1 MATRNLGLVKAIY
14 VGNNPPSNTDLLWRD
29 TSLPT
34 PLHKFY
40 NTSTS
45 SWEAFIYSVL
55 IDNVTI
61 KKNASDQLYV
71 DTSEIP
77 SLIIADGSI
86 TLQKLADV
94 ATSSVFYRKTAGVG
108 PPEVQSL
115 ATLKAD
121 LGLQGTNTG
130 DQDLTPYV
138 LKITT
143 VNGKALTGNITLTAS
158 DVGAP
163 SGSGTSTGANT
174 GDETEA
180 TILSKLNITSI
191 SGINTGD
198 QDAVDVPIEDVDEY
212 FTATDVEAALK
223 ELFEAI
229 PDIPKN
235 TFSIELP
242 TSTTVQGRINGATE
256 GTDYPTGWVLAA
268 SDTVDLQ
275 IVHNLDRKIANV
287 TIWEQTVDGYR
298 QKYGNAAFSGI
309 LEIDTDTL
317 KIEALATVESPIRIQ
332 LTFA

>member
-71 DTSEIP
+71 DISEIP
-77 SLIIADGSI
+77 NLVIEDGSI
-86 TLQKLADV
+86 TLQKLTDV
-94 ATSSVFYRKTAGVG
+94 ATSSVFYRKTAGDG
-108 PPEVQSL
+108 SPEVQSL
-115 ATLKAD
+115 AVLKED
-121 LGLQGTNTG
+121 LGLQGINTG

-143 VNGKALTGNITLTAS
+143 VNGKALTGNIILTAS

-163 SGSGTSTGANT
+163 SGSGTSTGINT
-174 GDETEA
+174 GDESNA
-180 TILSKLNITSI
+180 SILNKLGIVSI

-198 QDAVDVPIEDVDEY
+198 QNAVDVPVEDIADY
-212 FTATDVEAALK
+212 FIGTDVEAVLK

-229 PDIPKN
+229 PTDNGVK
-235 TFSIELP
+235 TIELP
-242 TSTTVQGRINGATE
+242 TSTTIQGRINGAIE
-256 GTDYPTGWVLAA
+256 GIDYQTGWVLTAI
-268 SDTVDLQ
+268 DTVDLQ
-275 IVHNLDRKIANV
+275 IVHNLDRKIAGV
-287 TIWEQTVDGYR
+287 TVWEQTVDGYR
-298 QKYGNAAFSGI
+298 QKFGNAAFSGI
-309 LEIDTDTL
+309 LAVDSNTV
-317 KIEALATVESPIRIQ
+317 KIEALATVEAPIRIQ